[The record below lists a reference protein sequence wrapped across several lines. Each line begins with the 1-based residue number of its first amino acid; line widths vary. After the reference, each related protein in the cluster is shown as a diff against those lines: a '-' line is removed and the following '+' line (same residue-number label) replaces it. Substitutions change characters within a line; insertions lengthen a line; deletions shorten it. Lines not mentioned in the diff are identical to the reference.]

1 MRTRASRWART
12 VKTWITAPARLKVP
26 LMRTL
31 TSRIRCPGCVVV
43 ATTAAGSDVTI
54 AGDGLLVVLAN
65 GAGATGELGA
75 TGSEGVPVDEDVG
88 VGSPTG
94 GGVGV
99 DGGSGGGGAG
109 GAGGAGGVG
118 GVGG

>member
-1 MRTRASRWART
+1 
-12 VKTWITAPARLKVP
+12 
-26 LMRTL
+26 MRTL
-31 TSRIRCPGCVVV
+31 TSRIRCVVV
-43 ATTAAGSDVTI
+43 ATTAAGSDATI
-54 AGDGLLVVLAN
+54 AGDGLLVALAN

-88 VGSPTG
+88 VGSATG

-99 DGGSGGGGAG
+99 EGGSGG
-109 GAGGAGGVG
+109 GGVG